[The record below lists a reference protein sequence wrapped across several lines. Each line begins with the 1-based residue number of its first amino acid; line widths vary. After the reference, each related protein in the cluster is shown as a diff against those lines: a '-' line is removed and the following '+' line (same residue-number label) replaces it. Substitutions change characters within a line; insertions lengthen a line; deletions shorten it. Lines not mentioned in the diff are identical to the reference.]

1 MGNISSSDYE
11 KYVSAIEAANST
23 EDREA
28 LRQIQKQLIA
38 KYGLDDDDVNWLLKK
53 FEYRV

>member
-1 MGNISSSDYE
+1 MNKMTASDYN
-11 KYVSAIEAANST
+11 KFRSAILAANDT

-38 KYGLDDDDVNWLLKK
+38 SFGLDNADVKQLLKY
-53 FEYRV
+53 FRYSV